1 MKTNITQHDFEVFEA
16 VYKTSLEI
24 TKQNLDPEVFDK
36 FAAENF
42 ISKGK
47 SDDTPVWI
55 AWHNNKL
62 YPSQTIDN
70 LKAYLFPPVNKAEE
84 TDIVLSTLREI
95 RDDLDKLIS
104 LRTEKLF

>member
-47 SDDTPVWI
+47 
-55 AWHNNKL
+55 
-62 YPSQTIDN
+62 
-70 LKAYLFPPVNKAEE
+70 
-84 TDIVLSTLREI
+84 
-95 RDDLDKLIS
+95 
-104 LRTEKLF
+104 